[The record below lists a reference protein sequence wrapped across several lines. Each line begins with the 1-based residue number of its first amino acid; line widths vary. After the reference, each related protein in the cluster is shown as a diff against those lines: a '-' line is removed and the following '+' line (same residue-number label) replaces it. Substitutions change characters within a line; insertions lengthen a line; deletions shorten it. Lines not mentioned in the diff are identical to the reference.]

1 MKKGIFCMIGMLC
14 LTGCGTKTL
23 NCSMLNDANEELKM
37 TQNIITT
44 YKKDTLTRMDMR
56 IIVDFSDNYASYSD
70 DLDKNL
76 KDTYKNYEGKKGIK
90 IDTKRKDKTVTLTF
104 MADLDKMDNDT
115 KKDFDLVGTG
125 EKLSEV
131 KADLEQQ
138 GYTCKEA

>member
-70 DLDKNL
+70 DLEKNL

>member
-1 MKKGIFCMIGMLC
+1 MKKGIFCIIGMLC

-23 NCSMLNDANEELKM
+23 NCSMINDANEELKM

-44 YKKDTLTRMDMR
+44 YKKDALTRMDMR

-70 DLDKNL
+70 DLEKNL
-76 KDTYKNYEGKKGIK
+76 KETYQNYEGKKGIE
-90 IDTKRKDKTVTLTF
+90 IDTTRKDKTVTLTF

>member
-1 MKKGIFCMIGMLC
+1 MKKGIFCIIGMLC

-23 NCSMLNDANEELKM
+23 NCSMINDANEELKM

-44 YKKDTLTRMDMR
+44 YKKDSLTRMDMR

-70 DLDKNL
+70 DLEKNL
-76 KDTYKNYEGKKGIK
+76 KETYQNYEGKKGIE
-90 IDTKRKDKTVTLTF
+90 INTTRKDKTVTLTF

>member
-23 NCSMLNDANEELKM
+23 NCSMINDANEELKM

-44 YKKDTLTRMDMR
+44 YKKDALTRMDMR

-70 DLDKNL
+70 DLEKNL
-76 KDTYKNYEGKKGIK
+76 KETYQNYEGKKGIE
-90 IDTKRKDKTVTLTF
+90 INTKRKDKTVTLTF

-125 EKLSEV
+125 ERLSEV
-131 KADLEQQ
+131 KVDLEQQ

>member
-23 NCSMLNDANEELKM
+23 NCSMINDANEELKM

-44 YKKDTLTRMDMR
+44 YKKDALTRMDMR

-70 DLDKNL
+70 DLEKNL
-76 KDTYKNYEGKKGIK
+76 KETYKDYEGKKGIQ
-90 IDTKRKDKTVTLTF
+90 IDTKRKDKKVTLTF
-104 MADLDKMDNDT
+104 MADLEKMDNDT
-115 KKDFDLVGTG
+115 KKDFNLVGTG
-125 EKLSEV
+125 EKISEV